1 MAQLNITR
9 FYRRSDRNRSANR
22 YSADQSCQPDKSV
35 RSDAGHSEKHLQTP
49 PDLSAT
55 GGLSGKVRRQ
65 DDGFLA
71 REFRTENK
79 LVNGFVQRQILS
91 GAASHCGETSSI
103 VAGLRYIV
111 HAFTCYPQ
119 VPVISREGTVLMRIG
134 ARIMAMKEAAKF

>member
-1 MAQLNITR
+1 VIGI
-9 FYRRSDRNRSANR
+9 D
-22 YSADQSCQPDKSV
+22 P
-35 RSDAGHSEKHLQTP
+35 QTDIP
-49 PDLSAT
+49 LIKAASLINLSAVT
-55 GGLSGKVRRQ
+55 LATAKNTFRLRQTYQPPAVCQAKCGGRMMA
-65 DDGFLA
+65 FYA